1 MRNEHLYDF
10 YRIEFLSVKQKC
22 TNGLTNMAKT
32 ALIIAVIESIAAGE
46 IKGNQIRFQDIENR
60 YTRKLEEWQTEK
72 TPLKYPFFHLESDG
86 FWHLKWKGN
95 PPDKRLSPSA
105 KFLRENVDFAF
116 FDNAL
121 WDILQ
126 EEEAREGYIES
137 ITKYFKNA
145 K

>member
-22 TNGLTNMAKT
+22 TNGIINMAKT

-60 YTRKLEEWQTEK
+60 YTRKLEEWQPEK

-86 FWHLKWKGN
+86 FWHLKWKDN
-95 PPDKRLSPSA
+95 PPDKRISPSA
-105 KFLRENVDFAF
+105 KHLRENVDFAF

-126 EEEAREGYIES
+126 EEEARVGYIEA